1 MENYVIIRTIS
12 NLSYSGGEICKE
24 KIGVKTGLLLR
35 PSAKSLLKIWFPMEE
50 IVSVIYPD
58 GRMVEGGGELK
69 GLIRSGV

>member
-12 NLSYSGGEICKE
+12 NLSYSGEICKE

-58 GRMVEGGGELK
+58 GRMVEGGELK